1 MAILHKT
8 DFFQEQIN
16 QCRCLAAQ
24 ASNKNDREF
33 WMKMTQRWEGL
44 LVARYS
50 DATAPE
56 RVQKII
62 FRARRRFANR
72 YRAA

>member
-1 MAILHKT
+1 MAILHKA

-16 QCRCLAAQ
+16 KCRRLVAQ

-33 WMKMTQRWEGL
+33 WLEMKQRWEGL
-44 LVARYS
+44 LAGRHS

-62 FRARRRFANR
+62 FRRARRFANR
-72 YRAA
+72 HRAA